1 MTPAKPLNDHPKRA
15 STEQDLR
22 AAVVFHRSGDLDRAA
37 ALYQRVLDRTP
48 GNADAL
54 HMLGLVAGARGQS
67 ERAIDLIV
75 KALQQSPDFAAAHLN
90 LAVALRDAGRL
101 DAAAESCRRAI
112 ALQSNVAVAHSTLGR
127 ILTELGQYAAAI
139 ASCRT
144 AVSLD
149 PNLAEAHVNLGSAL
163 FRHRQFNDA
172 AVSYRCALALNPE
185 RAETHRD
192 LGITLAAL
200 EEHDNALGCYQR
212 ALTLNP
218 DDAACHCARASA
230 LMQRHRAPAA
240 EQGFLRATELE
251 PDRVEAWV
259 GLGRVLRTLGRFD
272 EADRCTRRVQAL
284 DPGHVETYHHLITT
298 GRRGDEAGEIERL
311 TTVLEAPDSSS
322 HARIVAG
329 FALGRLLDDADCH
342 DEAFARYV
350 SANALCRE
358 AMNARDI
365 RFDGNLFR
373 QEIDLLIEYY
383 TPKRFAAAQ
392 GGARSELPVFI
403 VGMPRSGTTLVEQ
416 IASSHSQVF
425 GAGELEEIG
434 RIAATLASERE
445 RRGTTQHVDPMLAG
459 RLAQMHVEYLQRLSG
474 GARRVTDKLPGNV
487 LHLGLT
493 AQLFPQA
500 RVILCRRDAR
510 DISLSCYF
518 QLFVE
523 GLHPFAYDLAD
534 CGSCTLGMQ
543 RLGDHWRQTLPLRFH
558 EVCYESL
565 VADLEGE
572 SQRLIDFL
580 GLDWEPACLEFHRT
594 ERTVTTLSQ
603 WQVRQ
608 PLYTRSVGRWRQ
620 YARHLGPLFAVLEQG
635 GASVDGAPGVR
646 T

>member
-1 MTPAKPLNDHPKRA
+1 M
-15 STEQDLR
+15 
-22 AAVVFHRSGDLDRAA
+22 FHRSGDLDRAA
-37 ALYQRVLDRTP
+37 ALYQQVLDRTP
-48 GNADAL
+48 GNTDAL
-54 HMLGLVAGARGQS
+54 HMLGLIAGARGQS
-67 ERAIDLIV
+67 ECAIDLIV

-112 ALQSNVAVAHSTLGR
+112 ALQSNVAAAHSTLGR
-127 ILTELGQYAAAI
+127 ILTELGQCAAAI

-163 FRHRQFNDA
+163 FRDRQFNDA
-172 AVSYRCALALNPE
+172 AVSYRCALALSPE

-200 EEHDNALGCYQR
+200 EQHDNALGCYQR

-230 LMQRHRAPAA
+230 LMQTHRAPAA

-251 PDRVEAWV
+251 PNRVEAWI

-284 DPGHVETYHHLITT
+284 DPGRVETYHHLITT

-311 TTVLEAPDSSS
+311 TTVLEAPDSSNR
-322 HARIVAG
+322 ARIVAG
-329 FALGRLLDDADCH
+329 FALGRLLDDADRH

-350 SANALCRE
+350 SANTLCHKV
-358 AMNARDI
+358 MNAQSI

-434 RIAATLASERE
+434 RIAATLAGERE

-474 GARRVTDKLPGNV
+474 GASRVTDKLPGNV
-487 LHLGLT
+487 LHLGLI
-493 AQLFPQA
+493 AQLFPEA

-518 QLFVE
+518 QLFLE
-523 GLHPFAYDLAD
+523 GLHPFSYDLAD
-534 CGSCTLGMQ
+534 CGRRTLGMQ
-543 RLGDHWRQTLPLRFH
+543 QLGDHWHRTLPLRIH

-572 SQRLIDFL
+572 SRRLIDFL

-594 ERTVTTLSQ
+594 ERAVTTLSH

-620 YARHLGPLFAVLEQG
+620 YARHLGPLFAVLDQG
-635 GASVDGAPGVR
+635 AASVDGAPGVR